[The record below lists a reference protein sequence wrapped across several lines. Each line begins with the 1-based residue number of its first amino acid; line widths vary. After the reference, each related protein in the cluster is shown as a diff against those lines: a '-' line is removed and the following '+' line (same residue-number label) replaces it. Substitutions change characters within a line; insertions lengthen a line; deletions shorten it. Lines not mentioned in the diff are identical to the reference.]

1 MDPGDV
7 RAVSLDAKIA
17 CQTITRRTRLIFF
30 PNTPRRASENFI
42 LMMALP
48 SSPPRF
54 SSEEPPSSPLLPTL
68 NDVHFT
74 ANAGRKRLHSDYG
87 SLSSDPLF
95 SEDASELDFKDEE
108 EQPKR
113 KRLFKGPWWDVGRRP
128 RQSLRRNMMKKERFR
143 NVDSGVWMGS
153 DGSDESLPAMDPPR
167 MKLAFR
173 DESSRTQERPGLGN
187 DPVAFA
193 DRVVQGCLENGRET
207 IDLSGIGLTAI
218 SNATLGPLHQMI
230 RHAHDDLTQPPSE
243 DLFAPLTPSIQLF
256 LYGNLLTS
264 LPSELFNLT
273 NITVLSLRNNSLHE
287 IPSCIT
293 RLSKLAELN
302 IAGNQLASLPWELLN
317 VLRSTEDACKV
328 SLRPNPFSVPRLS
341 TDAELPS
348 QIDVDES
355 RTESSTAASILT
367 RQLQMRFIRGRQ
379 ALNGGDA
386 DATPKKKRNSK
397 EQLIFLA
404 PSRIMFRESDGALAR
419 SGLNIGTDEEN
430 AWEAPVLDTQYP
442 PRTEASSTAPSL
454 FELALRS
461 AQLSYDLR
469 DVSSA
474 LPKDT
479 PPTVARALEKAAQ
492 GVEYGNER
500 CSTCSKTFVVARA
513 EWLEYWFHGHEY
525 YDLSEEKIL
534 PFKRKA
540 CSWNCAQ
547 VTAVGTA
554 FA

>member
-1 MDPGDV
+1 
-7 RAVSLDAKIA
+7 
-17 CQTITRRTRLIFF
+17 
-30 PNTPRRASENFI
+30 
-42 LMMALP
+42 MMALP

-68 NDVHFT
+68 GDVPFT
-74 ANAGRKRLHSDYG
+74 ANAGGRKRLHSDYG

-95 SEDASELDFKDEE
+95 SEDSSELDFQDEGD
-108 EQPKR
+108 QPKR
-113 KRLFKGPWWDVGRRP
+113 KRLVKGPWWDVGRRP

-153 DGSDESLPAMDPPR
+153 DGSDESLPVDPPR

-173 DESSRTQERPGLGN
+173 DEHSRSQQKRPETGN
-187 DPVAFA
+187 DPAAFA
-193 DRVVQGCLENGRET
+193 DRVIQGCLENGREM

-218 SNATLGPLHQMI
+218 SNATLAPLHQMI

-273 NITVLSLRNNSLHE
+273 DITVLSLRNNSLTE
-287 IPSCIT
+287 IPSSIT
-293 RLSKLAELN
+293 RLPKLSELN
-302 IAGNQLASLPWELLN
+302 IAGNQLECLPWELLN

-328 SLRPNPFSVPRLS
+328 SLRPNPFRVPRLS
-341 TDAELPS
+341 ADAELPS
-348 QIDVDES
+348 RIDEHENQ
-355 RTESSTAASILT
+355 TYSSSAASSLS
-367 RQLQMRFIRGRQ
+367 RELEMRFMRGRQ

-404 PSRIMFRESDGALAR
+404 PSRIIFRESNGAVAR
-419 SGLNIGTDEEN
+419 SALHQGAEDEH

-442 PRTEASSTAPSL
+442 PMSEANSTAPSL

-461 AQLSYDLR
+461 AQISYDLR
-469 DVSSA
+469 DVSSE
-474 LPKDT
+474 LLTDT
-479 PPTVARALEKAAQ
+479 PSTVARALEQAAH
-492 GVEYGNER
+492 GVEFGNER
-500 CSTCSKTFVVARA
+500 CSTCSKSFVVARA

-540 CSWNCAQ
+540 CSWDCAK

>member
-1 MDPGDV
+1 MMD
-7 RAVSLDAKIA
+7 
-17 CQTITRRTRLIFF
+17 
-30 PNTPRRASENFI
+30 
-42 LMMALP
+42 LP

-68 NDVHFT
+68 NDVTFT

-143 NVDSGVWMGS
+143 NVDCGVWLGS
-153 DGSDESLPAMDPPR
+153 DGSDESLPVEPPR

-173 DESSRTQERPGLGN
+173 DESSRPQQQRPALGN

-218 SNATLGPLHQMI
+218 SNVTLGPLHQMI

-273 NITVLSLRNNSLHE
+273 NITVLSLRNNSLQE
-287 IPSCIT
+287 IPSSIT

-302 IAGNQLASLPWELLN
+302 IAGNQLGSLPWELLN
-317 VLRSTEDACKV
+317 MLRSTEDACKV
-328 SLRPNPFSVPRLS
+328 SLRPNPFRVPRIS

-348 QIDVDES
+348 HADENDS
-355 RTESSTAASILT
+355 ERSAASTLS
-367 RQLQMRFIRGRQ
+367 RQLEMRFIRGRQ

-404 PSRIMFRESDGALAR
+404 PSRIIYRESDGAVAR
-419 SGLNIGTDEEN
+419 SALNQGTEEEN

-442 PRTEASSTAPSL
+442 PRSEASPTAPSL

-474 LPKDT
+474 LPRDT
-479 PPTVARALEKAAQ
+479 PPTVARALEQAAY

-500 CSTCSKTFVVARA
+500 CSTCSKSFVVPRA

-525 YDLSEEKIL
+525 YDMSEEKIL

-540 CSWNCAQ
+540 CSWDCAQ

>member
-1 MDPGDV
+1 
-7 RAVSLDAKIA
+7 
-17 CQTITRRTRLIFF
+17 
-30 PNTPRRASENFI
+30 
-42 LMMALP
+42 MMALP

-128 RQSLRRNMMKKERFR
+128 RQSLRKNMMKKERFR

-153 DGSDESLPAMDPPR
+153 DGSDDSLPMDPPR

-173 DESSRTQERPGLGN
+173 DESSRPQQQRLGSGN

-193 DRVVQGCLENGRET
+193 DRVVQGCLETGRET
-207 IDLSGIGLTAI
+207 IDLSGIGLTVI

-243 DLFAPLTPSIQLF
+243 DMFAPLTPSIQLF

-273 NITVLSLRNNSLHE
+273 NVTVLSLRNNGLRE
-287 IPSCIT
+287 IPSSIT
-293 RLSKLAELN
+293 KLSKLAELN

-317 VLRSTEDACKV
+317 MLRSTEDACKV
-328 SLRPNPFSVPRLS
+328 SLRPNPFRVPRLS
-341 TDAELPS
+341 RDVELPS
-348 QIDVDES
+348 QIEENQDQM
-355 RTESSTAASILT
+355 ESSSAAAMLSRKLE
-367 RQLQMRFIRGRQ
+367 MRFIRGRQ

-386 DATPKKKRNSK
+386 DTTPRKKRNSK

-419 SGLNIGTDEEN
+419 SALNTGAEEEN
-430 AWEAPVLDTQYP
+430 AWEAPVLETQYP
-442 PRTEASSTAPSL
+442 PRTQASLIAPSL

-461 AQLSYDLR
+461 AQLNYDLR

-479 PPTVARALEKAAQ
+479 PPTVAQAFAQAAR
-492 GVEYGNER
+492 GAEYGNER
-500 CSTCSKTFVVARA
+500 CSTCSKSFVVARA

-540 CSWNCAQ
+540 CSWDCAQ

>member
-1 MDPGDV
+1 
-7 RAVSLDAKIA
+7 
-17 CQTITRRTRLIFF
+17 
-30 PNTPRRASENFI
+30 
-42 LMMALP
+42 MMALP
-48 SSPPRF
+48 SSPPRL

-68 NDVHFT
+68 GDVPFT

-95 SEDASELDFKDEE
+95 SEDSSELEFRDEE
-108 EQPKR
+108 DQPKR
-113 KRLFKGPWWDVGRRP
+113 KRFVKGPWWDVGRRS
-128 RQSLRRNMMKKERFR
+128 RQSLRRTMMKKERFR

-153 DGSDESLPAMDPPR
+153 DASDESLPMDTPR

-173 DESSRTQERPGLGN
+173 DESSRSQQKRPETGN
-187 DPVAFA
+187 NPSAFA
-193 DRVVQGCLENGRET
+193 DRVVQGCLDNGTET
-207 IDLSGIGLTAI
+207 IDLSGIGLTSI
-218 SNATLGPLHQMI
+218 SNATLAPLHQMI

-256 LYGNLLTS
+256 LYGNFLTS
-264 LPSELFNLT
+264 LPSELFKLT
-273 NITVLSLRNNSLHE
+273 NITVLSLRNNSLQE
-287 IPSCIT
+287 IPSSIT
-293 RLSKLAELN
+293 RLPKLFELN
-302 IAGNQLASLPWELLN
+302 IAGNQLESLPWELMN
-317 VLRSTEDACKV
+317 MLRSTEDACKV
-328 SLRPNPFSVPRLS
+328 SLRPNPFRVPRLS
-341 TDAELPS
+341 ADAELPPH
-348 QIDVDES
+348 
-355 RTESSTAASILT
+355 TEEHGSHTDSSSVASTLF
-367 RQLQMRFIRGRQ
+367 RELQMRFIRGRQ

-404 PSRIMFRESDGALAR
+404 PSRIIFRESDGAVAR
-419 SGLNIGTDEEN
+419 SAMHQGTEEED
-430 AWEAPVLDTQYP
+430 AWEAPVLDKQYP
-442 PRTEASSTAPSL
+442 PMSEASSTAPSL

-469 DVSSA
+469 DVSSD

-479 PPTVARALEKAAQ
+479 PSTVARALEQAAH

-500 CSTCSKTFVVARA
+500 CSTCSKSFVVARA

-540 CSWNCAQ
+540 CSWDCAQ

>member
-1 MDPGDV
+1 
-7 RAVSLDAKIA
+7 
-17 CQTITRRTRLIFF
+17 
-30 PNTPRRASENFI
+30 
-42 LMMALP
+42 MMALP

-68 NDVHFT
+68 NDTLFT

-95 SEDASELDFKDEE
+95 SEDASEVDFKDEE

-113 KRLFKGPWWDVGRRP
+113 KRLFKGPWWDVGHKP
-128 RQSLRRNMMKKERFR
+128 RQSLRRNMMKKEGFR

-153 DGSDESLPAMDPPR
+153 DGSDDSLPTEIPR
-167 MKLAFR
+167 VKLAFR
-173 DESSRTQERPGLGN
+173 EENTRQQQQRPELGK
-187 DPVAFA
+187 DPEAFA
-193 DRVVQGCLENGRET
+193 NRVVQGCLESGKET

-218 SNATLGPLHQMI
+218 SNTTLGPLHQMI

-243 DLFAPLTPSIQLF
+243 DLFAPLTPSIQLY
-256 LYGNLLTS
+256 LYGNLLTL
-264 LPSELFNLT
+264 LPSELFNLA
-273 NITVLSLRNNSLHE
+273 NITVLSLRNNLLQE
-287 IPSCIT
+287 IPSSIT
-293 RLSKLAELN
+293 RLPKLAELN
-302 IAGNQLASLPWELLN
+302 IAGNQLETLPWELLN
-317 VLRSTEDACKV
+317 MLRATEGACEV
-328 SLRPNPFSVPRLS
+328 SLRPNPFKVPRLS
-341 TDAELPS
+341 TEAELPS
-348 QIDVDES
+348 H
-355 RTESSTAASILT
+355 TESSENQADSCSAASTLF
-367 RQLQMRFIRGRQ
+367 RQLEMRFIGGRQ

-404 PSRIMFRESDGALAR
+404 PSRIIFRETDGAIAR
-419 SGLNIGTDEEN
+419 SALNMGAEEEH

-442 PRTEASSTAPSL
+442 PLSEASSTAPSL

-469 DVSSA
+469 DVSST
-474 LPKDT
+474 LSRDT
-479 PPTVARALEKAAQ
+479 PPTVARALEQAAS

-500 CSTCSKTFVVARA
+500 CSTCSRSFVVARA

-525 YDLSEEKIL
+525 YDLSEDKIL

-554 FA
+554 FG

>member
-1 MDPGDV
+1 
-7 RAVSLDAKIA
+7 
-17 CQTITRRTRLIFF
+17 
-30 PNTPRRASENFI
+30 
-42 LMMALP
+42 MMALP

-68 NDVHFT
+68 GDVPFT

-95 SEDASELDFKDEE
+95 SEDSSELDFQDEG

-113 KRLFKGPWWDVGRRP
+113 KRLVKGPWWDVGRRP

-153 DGSDESLPAMDPPR
+153 DGSDESLPMEPPR

-173 DESSRTQERPGLGN
+173 DESSRLQKQRPETGN
-187 DPVAFA
+187 DPAAFA

-207 IDLSGIGLTAI
+207 IDLSGIGLTSI

-273 NITVLSLRNNSLHE
+273 NITVLSLRNNSLQE
-287 IPSCIT
+287 IPSSIT
-293 RLSKLAELN
+293 RLPKLSELN
-302 IAGNQLASLPWELLN
+302 IAGNQLGTLPWELLN
-317 VLRSTEDACKV
+317 MLRSTEDACKV
-328 SLRPNPFSVPRLS
+328 SLRPNPFRVPHFS
-341 TDAELPS
+341 TDVELPS
-348 QIDVDES
+348 HAEVNEDHTNS
-355 RTESSTAASILT
+355 KSAASNLS
-367 RQLQMRFIRGRQ
+367 RQLELRFIRGRQ
-379 ALNGGDA
+379 VLNGGDT

-404 PSRIMFRESDGALAR
+404 PSRIIFRESDGAVAR
-419 SGLNIGTDEEN
+419 SALHHGTEEED
-430 AWEAPVLDTQYP
+430 AWEAPVLDTQCP
-442 PRTEASSTAPSL
+442 PMSQASSTAPSL

-469 DVSSA
+469 DVSSD

-479 PPTVARALEKAAQ
+479 PSTVAYALEQAAH

-500 CSTCSKTFVVARA
+500 CSTCSKTFVIARA

-525 YDLSEEKIL
+525 YDLSEDKIL

>member
-1 MDPGDV
+1 
-7 RAVSLDAKIA
+7 
-17 CQTITRRTRLIFF
+17 
-30 PNTPRRASENFI
+30 
-42 LMMALP
+42 MMALP

-68 NDVHFT
+68 GDVPFT

-95 SEDASELDFKDEE
+95 SEDSSELDFQDEG

-113 KRLFKGPWWDVGRRP
+113 KRLVKGPWWDIGRRP

-153 DGSDESLPAMDPPR
+153 DGSDESLPMDPPR

-173 DESSRTQERPGLGN
+173 DENSRSQQKRPETGN
-187 DPVAFA
+187 DPAAFA
-193 DRVVQGCLENGRET
+193 DRVIQGCLENGREM

-218 SNATLGPLHQMI
+218 SNATLAPLHQMI

-273 NITVLSLRNNSLHE
+273 NITVLSLRNNSLTE
-287 IPSCIT
+287 IPSSIT
-293 RLSKLAELN
+293 RLPKLSELN
-302 IAGNQLASLPWELLN
+302 IAGNQLESLPWELLN
-317 VLRSTEDACKV
+317 MLRSTEDACKV
-328 SLRPNPFSVPRLS
+328 SLRPNPFRVPRLS
-341 TDAELPS
+341 ADAELPS
-348 QIDVDES
+348 RIDEHENQTD
-355 RTESSTAASILT
+355 SSSAVSTLF
-367 RQLQMRFIRGRQ
+367 RELEMRFMRGRQ

-404 PSRIMFRESDGALAR
+404 PSRIIFRESNGAVAR
-419 SGLNIGTDEEN
+419 SALHQGAEDEH
-430 AWEAPVLDTQYP
+430 AWEVPVLDTQYP
-442 PRTEASSTAPSL
+442 PVSEANSIAPSL

-461 AQLSYDLR
+461 AQISYDLR
-469 DVSSA
+469 DVSSE
-474 LPKDT
+474 LLTDT
-479 PPTVARALEKAAQ
+479 PSTVARALEQAAH
-492 GVEYGNER
+492 GVEFGNER
-500 CSTCSKTFVVARA
+500 CSTCSKSFVVARA

-540 CSWNCAQ
+540 CSWDCAK